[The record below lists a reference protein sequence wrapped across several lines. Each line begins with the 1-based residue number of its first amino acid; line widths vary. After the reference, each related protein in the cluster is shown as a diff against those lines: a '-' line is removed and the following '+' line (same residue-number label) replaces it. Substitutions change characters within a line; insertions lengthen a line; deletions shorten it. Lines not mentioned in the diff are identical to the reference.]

1 MRKNKKKKKLTYLP
15 VILIAG
21 ILIGAAVYSAIK
33 AASPSMLKAY
43 IAAGTGSCQTSPI
56 FCMAPDR
63 EITAGPIDKEYL
75 DELALFRFKN
85 LEIRMPKEFTVV
97 HEREQKVFYKKWKRK
112 TKGSTAFILS
122 QKPDYFIN
130 LFPQA
135 AERGVK
141 NDYEFLERTMSA
153 NLNAI
158 KNTTDAFFVIVKGI
172 FIPNIGDQK
181 TAVMARFTMGKW
193 KGFINYNLTPEMN
206 YFDCSIIT
214 EQNKFYKIY
223 IKDAGSKLDTHKVFA
238 IISTIKS
245 KK

>member
-1 MRKNKKKKKLTYLP
+1 MRRNKKKKKLTYLP

-21 ILIGAAVYSAIK
+21 ILIGTAVYY
-33 AASPSMLKAY
+33 AARAAFPSILKAY

-63 EITAGPIDKEYL
+63 EVSITHIDKEYL
-75 DELALFRFKN
+75 EELALFRFKN

-97 HEREQKVFYKKWKRK
+97 HEREQKVFYKKWKRR
-112 TKGSTAFILS
+112 TKNSTAFILN
-122 QKPDYFIN
+122 QPPNYFIN
-130 LFPQA
+130 LFPQI
-135 AERGVK
+135 AERGIK
-141 NDYEFLERTMSA
+141 SDYEFLERTMFA

-158 KNTTDAFFVIVKGI
+158 KNTTDAFFVILKGI

-193 KGFINYNLTPEMN
+193 KGFINYNMTPGLN

-214 EQNKFYKIY
+214 EEGRFYKIY
-223 IKDAGSKLDTHKVFA
+223 IKDMGAKLDTDKVFA
-238 IISTIKS
+238 VISTIKT
-245 KK
+245 K